1 MIKNNLFKCV
11 GFPAVGHHGDCGHHS
26 IEITNNIFDG
36 PSGLWNKSRGYIIFR
51 PMVYDLKIKNNVF
64 ISSETHTS
72 PNYGIIFENPDKKA
86 LLTENNIFIGKIDRL

>member
-1 MIKNNLFKCV
+1 
-11 GFPAVGHHGDCGHHS
+11 
-26 IEITNNIFDG
+26 
-36 PSGLWNKSRGYIIFR
+36 
-51 PMVYDLKIKNNVF
+51 MVYDLKIKNNVF